1 MLGAKRMDEIEGFL
15 IHCSHMHIQSFTPKP
30 CTCFSISLFIHLAAT
45 PHAFLAFPLHS
56 PFNQHMHPL
65 TKKSFIPHTPK
76 TPPEIIIAVG
86 TYPISDFHSTSLHMH
101 LHKSTHAFTCISFI
115 ISNLAFPFFNPIQP
129 LNHSTT
135 FTHRPFTFVP

>member
-1 MLGAKRMDEIEGFL
+1 MQKDAFWSLLEQIRDWNGYHMLGAKRMDEIEGFL

-30 CTCFSISLFIHLAAT
+30 CTCFPISLFIHLAAT

-65 TKKSFIPHTPK
+65 TKKSFIPHAPK

-86 TYPISDFHSTSLHMH
+86 TYPISDCHSTSLHMH
-101 LHKSTHAFTCISFI
+101 LHNSTHAFIIYLLCI
-115 ISNLAFPFFNPIQP
+115 L
-129 LNHSTT
+129 
-135 FTHRPFTFVP
+135 